1 MKITQQTP
9 RAEWIRFALAIPLL
23 VLLLLSTKGWSQ
35 VLIDSTA
42 IKQANVNQSN
52 DSTTVVTQ
60 DTPAP
65 ESERKV
71 LMMADEMPCFKG
83 GESAMINYIS
93 KNIKFPVAAKNARV
107 EGFVIVRFVVDEKG
121 KVGDAKVIR
130 SLHPACDF
138 EALKVISGM
147 PNWIPG
153 KDKGKTVAVYYTV
166 PISFKLVR

>member
-1 MKITQQTP
+1 MKNTQQTP
-9 RAEWIRFALAIPLL
+9 RAERIRLALAIPLL
-23 VLLLLSTKGWSQ
+23 AFFLLSTQVWSQ

-52 DSTTVVTQ
+52 DSMTVVTQ
-60 DTPAP
+60 ETPAP

-93 KNIKFPVAAKNARV
+93 KNIKFPTSAKNANV

-121 KVGDAKVIR
+121 NVGDAKVIR
-130 SLHPACDF
+130 SLHPACDL

-153 KDKGKTVAVYYTV
+153 KDKGKTVAVYYSV

>member
-1 MKITQQTP
+1 MINRQRTP
-9 RAEWIRFALAIPLL
+9 RGERTRFILVIAIFA
-23 VLLLLSTKGWSQ
+23 LLLLSTQGWSQ